1 MSPKPGAR
9 SWIATVWSAP
19 RDDGAAGQNFPR
31 AAQAG
36 CFFMRRHEVACTSVA
51 VRAAPVRP
59 WMALPGVGGAIG
71 EAGRIG
77 WRAGIVETLQN
88 RCVTIEDVNGCSI
101 NHLFI
106 TMNKWLPV

>member
-1 MSPKPGAR
+1 
-9 SWIATVWSAP
+9 
-19 RDDGAAGQNFPR
+19 
-31 AAQAG
+31 
-36 CFFMRRHEVACTSVA
+36 
-51 VRAAPVRP
+51 
-59 WMALPGVGGAIG
+59 MALPGVGGAIG